1 MYVRVQNGA
10 KVSLLASPCPQPKMA
25 HHEGQNV
32 TQLSL
37 TSGLQPQTWV
47 KKTCNYNKA
56 TAAVWSIYP
65 TNTCMYV
72 CKDPLWDPLWGV
84 HPLDWQCNYN
94 QLGTKVLTPLAIFFR
109 CMEHCAEDIPSFRRT
124 NTTCSSR
131 SMSSEIHACAIHV
144 VTHKRNCKAAT
155 KTPRGQEQHHV
166 NKYTLMHQWGQAKWL
181 TGG

>member
-1 MYVRVQNGA
+1 MRPLLRMYVRVQNGA

-65 TNTCMYV
+65 TNPCMHV

-84 HPLDWQCNYN
+84 HPLEWQCNYN
-94 QLGTKVLTPLAIFFR
+94 QLGTKVLNPRLPSSGAWSTALRTYLPSGKRTPLAAR
-109 CMEHCAEDIPSFRRT
+109 DQCPVR
-124 NTTCSSR
+124 
-131 SMSSEIHACAIHV
+131 
-144 VTHKRNCKAAT
+144 
-155 KTPRGQEQHHV
+155 
-166 NKYTLMHQWGQAKWL
+166 YTRVLYM
-181 TGG
+181 